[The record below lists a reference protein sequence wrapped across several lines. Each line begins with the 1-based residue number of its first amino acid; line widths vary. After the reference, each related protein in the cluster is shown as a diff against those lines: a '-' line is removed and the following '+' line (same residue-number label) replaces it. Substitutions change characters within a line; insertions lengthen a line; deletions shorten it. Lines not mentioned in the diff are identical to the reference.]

1 MSDIKT
7 QLETLRELLEKDE
20 ADGTLT
26 EKRAQVLK
34 LLRSDRLS
42 PEISLMLQGA
52 TANMSDEIGAYFGSG
67 KFQPVAD
74 LYNQTLGAEVSPY
87 DVNLALTRMPMDQYR
102 EENPLKAMGYE
113 AAGAAATALTP
124 LGLMGNVGRAASVAA
139 NANRG
144 KVAAGS
150 GALAG
155 YGSGETTEERLGN
168 AAVGTVLGGATQKAV
183 DLVGDSL
190 ARPIMQSLQGPR
202 RVKKMGRDAARSM
215 LSDAIEA
222 DAKTVEEAIAYIG
235 QQQGKQITLADI
247 GENTRTLIDVLAT
260 LPGPGKTQAASY
272 LSARREGRPARL
284 TTLLQE
290 TFGSQSRFFDDF
302 AALKAARGKNAN
314 VLYGQ
319 ANKINV
325 PITDEFAEL
334 MRFRPMQDAYMRAV
348 RIAETQ
354 DPDAKV
360 MRQFS
365 IGTDGQLR
373 SAEGEVVSDVSTRFL
388 HFMKLGLDDLAFPRF
403 GQDSAIGSTELA
415 GIRDIRNKFIATLDE
430 ANPQYKRARDLYA
443 GDTRMMESLQ
453 LGRSFLRGDP
463 DEIAADLANASKSE
477 FEAFRLGAMHAL
489 QESMEATPETANM
502 AQNMM
507 RSPKRKRLIRM
518 TFTGEKAK
526 ADADFE
532 KFMSNLR
539 IESGMARVEQAG
551 ANSATAQRQELM
563 RDLTGAVE
571 AGGLPISP
579 TQLLDN
585 QLRILGEENTR
596 LGKRA
601 AGDEL
606 ARMMTTD
613 NPAELSRIQR
623 QLTSG
628 IDPREVFV
636 NAVTSPISTP
646 LSAIG
651 NLATNPF
658 VVGQAAG
665 TLPTDL
671 GVNLG
676 SLVDP
681 FLNPEQQQ
689 LQQ

>member
-7 QLETLRELLEKDE
+7 QLGTLRELLEKDE

-26 EKRAQVLK
+26 EKRAQVLQ

-52 TANMSDEIGAYFGSG
+52 TLNMSDEIGAYFGSS
-67 KFQPVAD
+67 KFEPVAD
-74 LYNQTLGAEVSPY
+74 LYNQSLDANVSPY

-113 AAGAAATALTP
+113 AAGAGITALTP
-124 LGLMGNVGRAASVAA
+124 LGMMGNVGKAASIAA

-144 KVAAGS
+144 KVAASS
-150 GALAG
+150 GALSGA
-155 YGSGETTEERLGN
+155 GSGETTEERLGN
-168 AAVGTVLGGATQKAV
+168 AAGGSALGLAGQKVVDGVGGLGKSFMRNV
-183 DLVGDSL
+183 
-190 ARPIMQSLQGPR
+190 QGKS
-202 RVKKMGRDAARSM
+202 RVKQIGKDAARG
-215 LSDAIEA
+215 LLREAIEA
-222 DAKTVEEAIAYIG
+222 DARSVEEAIAYVA
-235 QQQGKQITLADI
+235 QQQGMQVTLADV

-260 LPGPGKTQAASY
+260 LPGPGKTQAANY

-302 AALKAARGKNAN
+302 AALKAARSKNAN
-314 VLYGQ
+314 ALYGQ
-319 ANKINV
+319 ANKIDV
-325 PITDEFAEL
+325 PITDEFADL
-334 MRFRPMQDAYMRAV
+334 MRFAPMQDAYMKAV
-348 RIAETQ
+348 RIAATQ

-360 MRQFS
+360 MSQFS

-373 SAEGEVVSDVSTRFL
+373 NPEGLIVPDVSTRFL
-388 HFMKLGLDDLAFPRF
+388 HFLKLGLDDLAFPRF

-415 GIRDIRNKFIATLDE
+415 GIRDIRNRFIAVLDE

-453 LGRSFLRGDP
+453 LGRNFMRGDP
-463 DEIAADLANASKSE
+463 DEIAAELANASKSE

-518 TFTGEKAK
+518 TFSGQN

-532 KFMSNLR
+532 KFMANLSR
-539 IESGMARVEQAG
+539 ESGMARVEQAG
-551 ANSATAQRQELM
+551 ANSATAARQELN

-571 AGGLPISP
+571 AAAMPTNP
-579 TQLLDN
+579 TQLLDS
-585 QLRILGEENTR
+585 QLRLLGEENTR

-606 ARMMTTD
+606 ARMMTTN
-613 NPAELSRIQR
+613 NPAELQRIQR
-623 QLTSG
+623 QIMSG
-628 IDPREVFV
+628 FDPREVAM
-636 NAVTSPISTP
+636 NAMLNPISTP
-646 LSAIG
+646 ISAAG
-651 NLATNPF
+651 RVASNPF
-658 VVGQAAG
+658 VVGQTAG
-665 TLPTDL
+665 TLPSDL
-671 GVNLG
+671 GLDLTSVPSMFGLG
-676 SLVDP
+676 
-681 FLNPEQQQ
+681 LNEEQQV
-689 LQQ
+689 LQR